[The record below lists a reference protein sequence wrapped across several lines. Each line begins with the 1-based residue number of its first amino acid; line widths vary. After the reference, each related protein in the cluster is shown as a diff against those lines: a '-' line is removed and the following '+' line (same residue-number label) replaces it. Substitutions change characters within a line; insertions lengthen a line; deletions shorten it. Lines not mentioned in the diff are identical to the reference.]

1 MDDDDITF
9 DFEQT
14 LQDQASGPQHDQPAQ
29 RDEGAAQG
37 MGVGKPRNYRQ
48 TVCTYWLRGLCMKGD
63 TCGFLHEFDPNKMP
77 VCRNL
82 LKYGTCKEP
91 DCPYKHSTEEI
102 KECNMYKLGFCIYG
116 PACRFKHTR
125 LSGPPPNP
133 ELLEAAKPKEY
144 RNINIVANQANEGIL
159 PEDNMRLKRLTDASG
174 NALALPGEAVQA
186 PGAPS
191 FVDPSLLA
199 SVGQKDLRY
208 GF

>member
-1 MDDDDITF
+1 MNEDDLTF
-9 DFEQT
+9 DFEQA
-14 LQDQASGPQHDQPAQ
+14 LEPERHEAPAQ
-29 RDEGAAQG
+29 PGSQGPGAQAAVAQ
-37 MGVGKPRNYRQ
+37 MNKPRNYRQ

-125 LSGPPPNP
+125 LS
-133 ELLEAAKPKEY
+133 
-144 RNINIVANQANEGIL
+144 
-159 PEDNMRLKRLTDASG
+159 
-174 NALALPGEAVQA
+174 
-186 PGAPS
+186 
-191 FVDPSLLA
+191 
-199 SVGQKDLRY
+199 
-208 GF
+208 